1 MKYRILNYPQ
11 TIEGCHDLIKI
22 LVAELNEYENDCEEE
37 MERDILHSLY
47 QQGAFE
53 IKGITPSTHDNKF
66 TMPFDHPAGINGG
79 TQRDGGVDF
88 MNFEG
93 DGVPST
99 TRKNV

>member
-1 MKYRILNYPQ
+1 MSRYRILNYPQ

-22 LVAELNEYENDCEEE
+22 LVAELNEYENDCDDE

-53 IKGITPSTHDNKF
+53 IKGITPSTDDNKF
-66 TMPFDHPAGINGG
+66 STPSGCNGG
-79 TQRDGGVDF
+79 TQRDGGVGF

-93 DGVPST
+93 AGVSS
-99 TRKNV
+99 